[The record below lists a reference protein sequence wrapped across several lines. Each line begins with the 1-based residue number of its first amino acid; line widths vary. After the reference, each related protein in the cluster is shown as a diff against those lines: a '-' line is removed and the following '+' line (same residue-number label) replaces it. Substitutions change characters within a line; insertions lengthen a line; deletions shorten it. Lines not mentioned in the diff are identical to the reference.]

1 MKKKRKRNRKSIIS
15 FAASFPNE
23 ESAIKF
29 YEKIR
34 WKDGVVS
41 PSIRHLKCTNARTVN
56 ISARIL
62 GNTSLIELGH
72 SLLILKWILEIGCTQ

>member
-15 FAASFPNE
+15 FAAGKTVWFHLLT
-23 ESAIKF
+23 
-29 YEKIR
+29 
-34 WKDGVVS
+34 
-41 PSIRHLKCTNARTVN
+41 RHLKCTNVRMGN